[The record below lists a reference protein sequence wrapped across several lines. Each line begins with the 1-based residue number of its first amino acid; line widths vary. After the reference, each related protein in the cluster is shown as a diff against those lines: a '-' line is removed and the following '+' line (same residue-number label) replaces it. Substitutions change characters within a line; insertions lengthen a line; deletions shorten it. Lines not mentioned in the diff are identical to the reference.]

1 MLSGKQEGRMDESD
15 SEKMRPH
22 VERWGD
28 LYYSGKASPG
38 LLDKLAFEMAVLWK
52 NLTKRKN
59 DA

>member
-1 MLSGKQEGRMDESD
+1 MDESD